1 MTRGWCVALV
11 FLSASCSA
19 FAQRKEYM
27 ELQREVAILEE
38 QLRTVQ
44 KSIEDKLAQLTTQAQ
59 QATEAS
65 SKTNA
70 SVADIEKRFEEQGK
84 SLTVPVAS
92 INVKVDQMSS
102 ELQALR
108 ESVGALNARFGKL
121 EQQMLDM
128 STALK
133 TIQSPPT
140 PPEPAVSAES
150 LFQSAERDRDGGN
163 LDLALKEFTDYVQN
177 FGSTYQ
183 APAAQFY
190 IGDIHYRR
198 GDFQAAVDAFDL
210 VLEKYPEHE
219 RTPDAHYMKGMA
231 LLKMGETAKARSE
244 FNTLIKRF
252 PSSELAGKAK
262 SQLRALPAAP
272 AKPSRPKAQ

>member
-1 MTRGWCVALV
+1 
-11 FLSASCSA
+11 
-19 FAQRKEYM
+19 M

-44 KSIEDKLAQLTTQAQ
+44 KSIEDKLAQLTVQAQ
-59 QATEAS
+59 RAADAAS
-65 SKTNA
+65 ASNA
-70 SVADIEKRFEEQGK
+70 SVAALDQRLGEQGK

-92 INVKVDQMSS
+92 IGLKVDQMAG

-108 ESVGALNARFGKL
+108 ESVGALNARFGKV

-133 TIQSPPT
+133 TIQSPPAL
-140 PPEPAVSAES
+140 PEPAVSSET
-150 LFQSAERDRDGGN
+150 LFQSAVRDRDGGS
-163 LDLALKEFTDYVQN
+163 LDLALKEFTDYVQG
-177 FGSTYQ
+177 FGATYQ

-198 GDFQAAVDAFDL
+198 GEFELAVEAFDV

-219 RTPDAHYMKGMA
+219 RTPDAHYMKSMA
-231 LLKMGETAKARSE
+231 LLKLGENAKARSE

-252 PSSELAGKAK
+252 PNSELADKAK
-262 SQLRALPAAP
+262 SQLRALPAKSK
-272 AKPSRPKAQ
+272 AK

>member
-1 MTRGWCVALV
+1 MKAVWRLTWVL
-11 FLSASCSA
+11 FFFTCSG

-44 KSIEDKLAQLTTQAQ
+44 KSIEDKLAQLTVQAQ
-59 QATEAS
+59 QAAEAS
-65 SKTNA
+65 GKTNA
-70 SVADIEKRFEEQGK
+70 TFADLDRRLADQGK
-84 SLTVPVAS
+84 SLTAPVAN
-92 INVKVDQMSS
+92 IGLKVDQVAG

-121 EQQMLDM
+121 EQQMLDL

-133 TIQSPPT
+133 TIQSPPA
-140 PPEPAVSAES
+140 PPEPVVSAET
-150 LFQSAERDRDGGN
+150 LFQSAARDRDGGS
-163 LDLALKEFTDYVQN
+163 LDLALKEFTDYVQS
-177 FGSTYQ
+177 FGGTSQ

-198 GDFQAAVDAFDL
+198 GEFELAIEAFDL

-231 LLKMGETAKARSE
+231 LIKMGETAKARNE

-252 PSSELAGKAK
+252 PSSELADKAK
-262 SQLRALPAAP
+262 SQLRTMPAAP
-272 AKPSRPKAQ
+272 ARSTKSKAK

>member
-1 MTRGWCVALV
+1 
-11 FLSASCSA
+11 
-19 FAQRKEYM
+19 M
-27 ELQREVAILEE
+27 ELQREIAILEE
-38 QLRTVQ
+38 QLRTTQ
-44 KSIEDKLAQLTTQAQ
+44 KSIEDKLAELTAQSQ
-59 QATEAS
+59 QATQAAG
-65 SKTNA
+65 KTNDA
-70 SVADIEKRFEEQGK
+70 VGGLEKRLDEQAK
-84 SLTVPVAS
+84 SLTVPVANIGS
-92 INVKVDQMSS
+92 KVDQMTG

-133 TIQSPPT
+133 TLQSPPS
-140 PPEPAVSAES
+140 PPEPLVSAET
-150 LFQSAERDRDGGN
+150 LFQSAVRDRDGGN
-163 LDLALKEFTDYVQN
+163 LDLALKEFTDYVEN
-177 FGSTYQ
+177 FGATYQ

-198 GDFQAAVDAFDL
+198 GEFGLAVNAFDL

-231 LLKMGETAKARSE
+231 LIKMGETAMARSE

-252 PSSELAGKAK
+252 PNSELAGKAK
-262 SQLRALPAAP
+262 GQLKALPAPARA
-272 AKPSRPKAQ
+272 AKPKAK